1 MKLLHVVANDF
12 GRMLLLLLFFASLPF
27 WISYVGFYQYIGV
40 EILIWC
46 TYAMAFNLALGYT
59 GLPSFGHGA
68 FLGVGAYAMA
78 IYQLNFGGQSLWI
91 GLILAFLF
99 GAIGGGVVAL
109 FLSHRRGIYFA
120 LMTVAFGQVFWF
132 VAIKWRS
139 LTKGEDGL
147 LNLQRLSA
155 DFGFVSFNLDENFN
169 YYFLALAVLAVT
181 IVLLWILVHSPF
193 GHIIQALKQNE
204 MRTRFI
210 GYDVRLFKWI
220 SFTISAGVSGL
231 AGGMFAMAQKSAFPD
246 VMNLQW
252 SGIIVMMVIIGGG
265 LVSFWG
271 PIVGTIFYFII
282 RDLLGTYTETWML
295 WFGLTFMLIIIF
307 QPEGLVGIWRKV
319 WAAFN
324 RKYFQLDPIPGQEA
338 TLPDGK
344 LAAD

>member
-1 MKLLHVVANDF
+1 MKLLRMYATDF
-12 GRMLLLLLFFASLPF
+12 GKMFFILLFFASLPF
-27 WISYVGFYQYIGV
+27 WISRIGFYQYIGV

-78 IYQLNFGGQSLWI
+78 IYQLNFAGQSLWI
-91 GLILAFLF
+91 GLFFALLF
-99 GAIGGGVVAL
+99 GAIAGGLVAL

-132 VAIKWRS
+132 ITIKWRS

-147 LNLQRLSA
+147 LNLQRLPA
-155 DFGFVSFNLDENFN
+155 EFGVFSLNLDENFS
-169 YYFLALAVLAVT
+169 YYFFALAVFALT
-181 IVLLWILVHSPF
+181 LIVLWILIHSPF
-193 GHIIQALKQNE
+193 GHILQALKQNE

-210 GYDVRLFKWI
+210 GYDVRVFKWI
-220 SFTISAGVSGL
+220 SFTISAGISGL
-231 AGGMFAMAQKSAFPD
+231 AGGMFALAQQSAFPD

-271 PIVGTIFYFII
+271 PIVGTIFYFIA

-295 WFGLTFMLIIIF
+295 WFGLTFMLIILF

-319 WAAFN
+319 WGGIN
-324 RKYFQLDPIPGQEA
+324 SKYFQSAATGQEA
-338 TLPDGK
+338 PLPDSSLQQIK
-344 LAAD
+344 